1 MSSMANA
8 LVTKQ
13 KKRKRKVTKIQ
24 YETKTHVREWFE
36 AD

>member
-1 MSSMANA
+1 MANA
-8 LVTKQ
+8 PVTKQ
-13 KKRKRKVTKIQ
+13 KKEREKSQKIQ